1 MTMGSKSEDKSYV
14 AGMEEA
20 ADGRSEME
28 SGGGVMIDG
37 GGGGGGGDGS
47 SNVAKWACKYE
58 SSACR
63 LTTCMYVHYIYKQ

>member
-1 MTMGSKSEDKSYV
+1 MGSKSEDKSYE
-14 AGMEEA
+14 AGMEET

-28 SGGGVMIDG
+28 NCGGVMSAAADG

-47 SNVAKWACKYE
+47 SIVARWACKYE

-63 LTTCMYVHYIYKQ
+63 FTTCMYNP